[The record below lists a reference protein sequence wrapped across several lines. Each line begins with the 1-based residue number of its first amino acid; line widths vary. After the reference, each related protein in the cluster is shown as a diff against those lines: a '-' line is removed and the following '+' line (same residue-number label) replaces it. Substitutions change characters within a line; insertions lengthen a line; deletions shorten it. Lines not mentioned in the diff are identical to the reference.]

1 MNAGPGF
8 VRLWLGRLFWG
19 LVVTIPLGTLLLVLL
34 MISAELRGLDHA
46 RTGVE
51 SANSLLSAAM
61 RAGKPESVPET
72 IRQMAQATGT
82 TIILFRNDG
91 TPAYSDSRA
100 LDRIKAYTS
109 VPDAWKTAPHSPNLF
124 LWPPSALPSSLVH
137 EVDRIFSLRSAH
149 LVTDLSGQASP
160 LAVNGG
166 YAVWTA
172 SIPNRTSCARCHGF
186 DREVLGHWVAVSSI
200 APMTGS
206 HGTLLWG
213 FWPLP
218 GVNQKI
224 LLGGTLSLAL
234 FSIFVVSLAET
245 WTLRRGFRGKKE
257 KPVVGKKGS
266 ETPSGQFSRETES
279 QGEEESGEMTVSH
292 EGWEEL
298 HRRLE
303 TLDRQV
309 LALADEI
316 PRAGIL
322 PQKHPDNVIA
332 VHATLGE
339 LLADWSDRFELG
351 LQELEAHPALASD
364 PVWARYLEKAREFR
378 SQAVSYA
385 DMAVQ
390 ETEEKSYGALKA
402 PFFESL
408 SEDQKDWTDRLR
420 AVLGH
425 LHAEIRSME
434 GISKTGLART
444 EAPKGEAN
452 NGKSR
457 PGS

>member
-1 MNAGPGF
+1 MNSGPGF
-8 VRLWLGRLFWG
+8 ARLWLGRLFWG
-19 LVVTIPLGTLLLVLL
+19 LVVTLPLGGLVLVLL

-51 SANSLLSAAM
+51 AANSLLSAAM
-61 RAGKPESVPET
+61 RAGNPEAVPAA

-82 TIILFRNDG
+82 TLILFRNDG

-100 LDRIKAYTS
+100 LDRIKAYAAI
-109 VPDAWKTAPHSPNLF
+109 PDAWKTAPHSPDLF
-124 LWPPSALPSSLVH
+124 LWPPPSLPSSLVH

-149 LVTDLSGQASP
+149 LVTDSSGQASP

-166 YAVWTA
+166 YAVWTS

-186 DREVLGHWVAVSSI
+186 DREVLGHWVAVSSV
-200 APMTGS
+200 APLAGPRGS
-206 HGTLLWG
+206 LLWG

-234 FSIFVVSLAET
+234 FAIFAVSLAET
-245 WTLRRGFRGKKE
+245 WTLRRGFRGNKE
-257 KPVVGKKGS
+257 KTEPGKKGA
-266 ETPSGQFSRETES
+266 ETPAGQFAREPGTS
-279 QGEEESGEMTVSH
+279 GEEGEMTVSH

-309 LALADEI
+309 LALAEEI

-322 PQKHPDNVIA
+322 PQKHPDNVIS
-332 VHATLGE
+332 VNATLGE

-351 LQELEAHPALASD
+351 LQELEAHPALATD

-408 SEDQKDWTDRLR
+408 PEDQKDWTDRLR

-434 GISKTGLART
+434 GVTKTGLART
-444 EAPKGEAN
+444 EAPKGEATD
-452 NGKSR
+452 GKTR
-457 PGS
+457 P